1 MRNKLLA
8 STAALLAG
16 IAIASA
22 QETPSGG
29 QSGSAAQTQHQQS
42 REGQAQRGPD
52 RSKQGQRDEGM
63 QGKQGQSQRSPGRE
77 QRDQTTGQS
86 EQSKQGQRDQ
96 GKQGKQDQS
105 QRSQGREQRDQTT
118 GQAPAQREQSK
129 QGQRDQGIQSQ
140 GKQSQ
145 SKPRG
150 ESQRDQTTGQSQRSQ
165 SPSPAQSQGGQ
176 RDQTQGQ
183 APQRQ
188 QAQPQQNQQGQAQ
201 QGQVQ
206 QGQAQQGQAGGS
218 VTLTAEQRTK
228 IRETVL
234 AGRNVPRVNNV
245 SFSISVGTRVPRSVR
260 VVAVPET
267 LIAIHPEW
275 RGHRYFVIRD
285 DIVIVDRD
293 YSIVAVV
300 PTGSSGGEAARL
312 ADGGGTLN
320 LSSDEIREVQIALK
334 AKGFDVELDGVLGTR
349 TRRALIEFQ
358 RRQGFQ
364 ASGRIDNRTVTALG
378 VSSKI
383 GQQGNGSGSQP
394 STTGQ
399 NKDNMQ
405 KSPADQKQGAGAQ
418 GDQGG
423 STTGQGNDKMQ
434 KSPADQKQGAGAQ
447 GNESGSQPS
456 TTGQGD
462 DKMQKSPADQKQ
474 GGSQSSTTGQG
485 SDKMQKSPADAGQA
499 PQNKNPDGSNK

>member
-1 MRNKLLA
+1 
-8 STAALLAG
+8 
-16 IAIASA
+16 
-22 QETPSGG
+22 
-29 QSGSAAQTQHQQS
+29 
-42 REGQAQRGPD
+42 
-52 RSKQGQRDEGM
+52 
-63 QGKQGQSQRSPGRE
+63 
-77 QRDQTTGQS
+77 
-86 EQSKQGQRDQ
+86 
-96 GKQGKQDQS
+96 
-105 QRSQGREQRDQTT
+105 
-118 GQAPAQREQSK
+118 
-129 QGQRDQGIQSQ
+129 
-140 GKQSQ
+140 
-145 SKPRG
+145 
-150 ESQRDQTTGQSQRSQ
+150 
-165 SPSPAQSQGGQ
+165 
-176 RDQTQGQ
+176 
-183 APQRQ
+183 
-188 QAQPQQNQQGQAQ
+188 
-201 QGQVQ
+201 
-206 QGQAQQGQAGGS
+206 
-218 VTLTAEQRTK
+218 VTLTTEQRTK

-245 SFSISVGTRVPRSVR
+245 NFSISVGTRVPRSVR

-312 ADGGGTLN
+312 DDGGGTLD

-334 AKGFDVELDGVLGTR
+334 AKGFDVEVDGVLGTR
-349 TRRALIEFQ
+349 TRRALIAFQ
-358 RRQGFQ
+358 RQQGFQ
-364 ASGRIDNRTVTALG
+364 VSGRIDSRTVTALG

-383 GQQGNGSGSQP
+383 GQQGNQRGSQP

-399 NKDNMQ
+399 G
-405 KSPADQKQGAGAQ
+405 SDQ
-418 GDQGG
+418 
-423 STTGQGNDKMQ
+423 MQ

-462 DKMQKSPADQKQ
+462 EKMQKSPADQKQ

-485 SDKMQKSPADAGQA
+485 SDKMQKSPADANQA